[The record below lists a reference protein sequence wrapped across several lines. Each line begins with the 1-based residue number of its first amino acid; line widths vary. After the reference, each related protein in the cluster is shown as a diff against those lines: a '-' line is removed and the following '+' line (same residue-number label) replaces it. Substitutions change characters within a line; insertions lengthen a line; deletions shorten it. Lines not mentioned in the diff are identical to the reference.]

1 MEYRAISGVKRRQGS
16 GVRCRWDR
24 SLTDEI
30 MDPLDSNV
38 SVSGAVGK
46 REMMHRIAVSVYLMF
61 VGSANSPM
69 SGLFMLLED
78 FAKGAEG
85 RTYTARTMCHSFGH

>member
-24 SLTDEI
+24 SFTDEI